1 MPAQIHAAIDN
12 HPLVDLSPNLRSV
25 DPHLGKP
32 GTAKPIAADKIRRV
46 ACHLDERL
54 SVCRSILAEMA
65 IGLPKY
71 VRNSSLINRDHGCV
85 EPQRRSNVEP
95 FLG

>member
-1 MPAQIHAAIDN
+1 MPAPIHAAIND
-12 HPLVDLSPNLRSV
+12 HSLVDLSPNLRSV

-32 GTAKPIAADKIRRV
+32 GAAKPIAANKICRV

-65 IGLPKY
+65 ISLPKY
-71 VRNSSLINRDHGCV
+71 VRDSSLVNRDHGRV
-85 EPQRRSNVEP
+85 EPRRGSNVEP
-95 FLG
+95 FVG